1 MTKHVSSFF
10 MRLLTISFFLL
21 VVVLSASISVVVAT
35 ATEENC
41 EVMSKP
47 KVKDLT
53 ADTIV
58 ELLGGIYEHSSWV
71 AEELVASSDLP
82 SMDTVSALAA
92 AMKAIVDGVSK
103 ERKMDLL
110 LNHPDL
116 CQKVEQRK
124 ELTTESQTEQSK
136 AGLSDLT
143 VEELELFNQLNDEYK
158 AKFGFPFIVAVRN
171 ASKNTVLSA
180 LAGRVQHTEE
190 KEFVDALA
198 QVHKIAWM
206 RLLDKIDYSDAKG
219 FLTCH
224 VLDTANGIPGKPPL
238 LLDRDTMIF
247 RFS

>member
-1 MTKHVSSFF
+1 MTSYYFSSLFK
-10 MRLLTISFFLL
+10 RIATASSLIVLL
-21 VVVLSASISVVVAT
+21 VIASSILVT
-35 ATEENC
+35 RATEENC
-41 EVMSKP
+41 LAMSKP

-71 AEELVASSDLP
+71 AEELVATSDL
-82 SMDTVSALAA
+82 SSIDTVSALAA
-92 AMKAIVDGVSK
+92 VMKAIVDGASQ

-110 LNHPDL
+110 LKHPDL

-143 VEELELFNQLNDEYK
+143 AEELERFNKLNEEYK
-158 AKFGFPFIVAVRN
+158 AKFGFPFILAVRN
-171 ASKNTVLSA
+171 ASKYTVLSA
-180 LAGRVQHTEE
+180 LAGRVKHTME
-190 KEFVDALA
+190 KEFVDALS

-206 RLLDKIDYSDAKG
+206 RLLDKIDYSDANG

-224 VLDTANGIPGKPPL
+224 VLDTANGIPGKP
-238 LLDRDTMIF
+238 RSRSMATK
-247 RFS
+247 S

>member
-1 MTKHVSSFF
+1 MKMTKYFSSLSK
-10 MRLLTISFFLL
+10 RLSSILLTLL
-21 VVVLSASISVVVAT
+21 VLTTFLSLAVGT
-35 ATEENC
+35 AIEENC
-41 EVMSKP
+41 SAMSKP
-47 KVKDLT
+47 KVQDLT
-53 ADTIV
+53 SDTIV

-71 AEELVASSDLP
+71 AEELVAISVLP
-82 SMDTVSALAA
+82 SIDTVSALAA
-92 AMKAIVDGVSK
+92 AMKAIVDGASK

-143 VEELELFNQLNDEYK
+143 VEELERFNQLNDEYK
-158 AKFGFPFIVAVRN
+158 TKFGFPFILAVRN
-171 ASKNTVLSA
+171 ASKYTVLSA
-180 LAGRVQHTEE
+180 LAGRVKHTVE
-190 KEFVDALA
+190 KELVDALV

-224 VLDTANGIPGKPPL
+224 VLDTANGVPGKP
-238 LLDRDTMIF
+238 
-247 RFS
+247 